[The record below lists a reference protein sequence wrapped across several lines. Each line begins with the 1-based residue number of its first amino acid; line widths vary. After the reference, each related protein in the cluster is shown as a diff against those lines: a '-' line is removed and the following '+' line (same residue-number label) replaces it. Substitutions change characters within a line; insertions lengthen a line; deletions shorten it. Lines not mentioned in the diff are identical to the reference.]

1 MTTFD
6 EREAAFE
13 NKFAHDEKMQ
23 FIARMR
29 RNRFMAVWAS
39 TLKGETVEQARKYGQ
54 ELVHTDLQNVSEDD
68 VVEAVKGYLGDLAD
82 EAKIRE
88 KMVELLVEAKEQV
101 MAETEV

>member
-6 EREAAFE
+6 DREAAFE
-13 NKFAHDEKMQ
+13 AKFAHDEQKQ

-39 TLKGETVEQARKYGQ
+39 ALKGETVEQAKKYGQ

-82 EAKIRE
+82 EQTIRG
-88 KMVELLVEAKEQV
+88 KMAELLLEAKEQV
-101 MAETEV
+101 LSEAE

>member
-39 TLKGETVEQARKYGQ
+39 TLKGEPVEKARDYGQ
-54 ELVHTDLQNVSEDD
+54 ELVRADLQNVSEDD

-88 KMVELLVEAKEQV
+88 KMAELLVEAKEQV
-101 MAETEV
+101 MSEAEI

>member
-13 NKFAHDEKMQ
+13 TKFAHDEKMQ

-39 TLKGETVEQARKYGQ
+39 ALKGETVEQAKKYGQ
-54 ELVHTDLQNVSEDD
+54 ELVHTDLKNVSEDD
-68 VVEAVKGYLGDLAD
+68 VVDAVKNYLGDLAD
-82 EAKIRE
+82 EDQIRAK
-88 KMVELLVEAKEQV
+88 MAELLAEAKVQV
-101 MAETEV
+101 MAEADI

>member
-13 NKFAHDEKMQ
+13 SKFAHDEKMQ

-39 TLKGETVEQARKYGQ
+39 TLKGEPVEEARKYGQ
-54 ELVHTDLQNVSEDD
+54 VLVQTDLQNVSEDD

-88 KMVELLVEAKEQV
+88 KMSELLVEAKEQV
-101 MAETEV
+101 MAEAEA

>member
-13 NKFAHDEKMQ
+13 SKFAHDEKMQ

-39 TLKGETVEQARKYGQ
+39 ALKGETVEEAREYGK
-54 ELVHTDLQNVSEDD
+54 ELVRTDLQNVSEDD

-101 MAETEV
+101 MAEAEV

>member
-39 TLKGETVEQARKYGQ
+39 TLKGETVEQAREYGQ
-54 ELVHTDLQNVSEDD
+54 VLVHTDLQNVSEDD

-82 EAKIRE
+82 EQRIRE
-88 KMVELLVEAKEQV
+88 KMRELLIEAKEQV
-101 MAETEV
+101 IAEAET

>member
-6 EREAAFE
+6 ERETAFE
-13 NKFAHDEKMQ
+13 TKFAHDEKMQ

-54 ELVHTDLQNVSEDD
+54 ELVQTDLKHVNEDD
-68 VVEAVKGYLGDLAD
+68 VVNAVKGYLGDLAD
-82 EAKIRE
+82 EAKIRA
-88 KMVELLVEAKEQV
+88 KMAELLVEAKEQV
-101 MAETEV
+101 MAEADI

>member
-6 EREAAFE
+6 EREIAFE
-13 NKFAHDEKMQ
+13 NMFAHDEKMQ

-39 TLKGETVEQARKYGQ
+39 TLKGETVEEARAYGQ
-54 ELVHTDLQNVSEDD
+54 ELVRTDLQHVSEDD

-82 EAKIRE
+82 EAMIRE
-88 KMVELLVEAKEQV
+88 KMSELLIEAKEQV
-101 MAETEV
+101 LTESKI